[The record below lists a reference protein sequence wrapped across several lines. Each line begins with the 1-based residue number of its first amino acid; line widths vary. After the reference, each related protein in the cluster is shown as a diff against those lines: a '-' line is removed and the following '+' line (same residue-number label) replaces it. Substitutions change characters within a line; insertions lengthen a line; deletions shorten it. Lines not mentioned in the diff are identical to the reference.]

1 MSFVSAWIL
10 SIAGVVVVGVIIDL
24 ILPDGQMTKYIKGV
38 VAIITVLVIVT
49 PLTAISSNDVSF
61 NIDNNIVIDNELIYT
76 INENKIQEL
85 NDIIEERLESSGY
98 DNVDIIISA
107 DLYSYELQI
116 EKVFVDLSQV
126 VINED
131 LANIDKYTTDI
142 KNIIRAVLNVGEEDI
157 LIDGK

>member
-85 NDIIEERLESSGY
+85 NDMIEERLESSGY